1 MEMRQPNRKAPFI
14 FRLGVILACVLLCT
28 VHLTGGLYARYSS
41 SFSGDDGARVA
52 KFDIT
57 SGFSGSV
64 SEELKLNFYDP
75 DALSDEVLISVSS
88 KSEVTV
94 SYDVIVTMPSPA
106 ASSDYAWLTVTLDGK
121 SPTSLD
127 SVNGIYTFSG
137 VEAIAF
143 NDHSEKQDTI
153 LFAIKY
159 DYHGAPPSGLA
170 DIAGQ
175 VLIIVR
181 AEQLD

>member
-1 MEMRQPNRKAPFI
+1 MRSRKTNSLLHIA
-14 FRLGVILACVLLCT
+14 LLLLCAVLIT
-28 VHLTGGLYARYSS
+28 AHMTSGLYAKYRSGFS
-41 SFSGDDGARVA
+41 SFDGARVA
-52 KFDIT
+52 RFEIT

-64 SEELKLNFYDP
+64 SDEIKLNFYDP

-137 VEAIAF
+137 VEVIAY

-153 LFAIKY
+153 LFAIKN

-175 VLIIVR
+175 VLITVR